1 MCEIDSPFNR
11 FTASYFATWANTPF
25 YFSNATK
32 SEQISPPDSGNVKP
46 KSISF
51 FYEGRANF

>member
-1 MCEIDSPFNR
+1 MWEMDSPFNK
-11 FTASYFATWANTPF
+11 FTANYFATWAKTPF

-46 KSISF
+46 QSISS